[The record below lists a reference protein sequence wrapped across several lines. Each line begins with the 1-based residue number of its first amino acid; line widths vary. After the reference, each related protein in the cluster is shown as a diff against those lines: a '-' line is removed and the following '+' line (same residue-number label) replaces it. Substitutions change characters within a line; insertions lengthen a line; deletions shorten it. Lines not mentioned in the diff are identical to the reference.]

1 MKGITLEDI
10 IEGMELEVIY
20 MSDNYKDIKIY
31 SPEVN
36 RPGLQL
42 VGYFEKFKPRRLQV
56 IGNAEWHY
64 CNELP
69 ESLRYDSFD
78 KFLSHPIPA
87 LIFSRDLPIFPE
99 VLEFAK
105 KYNRT
110 ILRVHKPTSKLING
124 LVDFIEIKL
133 APEITMHGVLLEV
146 HGIGVLLTGKSGV
159 GKSET
164 ALDLVLRGHRL
175 ISDDRVS
182 IKKVEDYLR
191 GESPRLTRYFM
202 EIRGIGILDIERLY
216 GIGAVKEYEYID
228 IVMEL
233 EKWDEE
239 KEYDRIGLDE
249 VAIDILGIKLPKV
262 IIPVKPGRNIAMIIE
277 VAARNNRQKRLG
289 YNAAES
295 LNERIMQEIESR
307 RRSYEE

>member
-1 MKGITLEDI
+1 MKGITLEEI
-10 IEGMELEVIY
+10 IYGMDLEIIY
-20 MSDNYKDIKIY
+20 KAKETEEIKLH

-42 VGYFEKFKPRRLQV
+42 VGYFEKFNPSRLQV

-69 ESLRYDSFD
+69 ESLRYDSFE
-78 KFLSHPIPA
+78 KLLSYPIPA
-87 LIFSRDLPIFPE
+87 LIFSRNLPIFPE
-99 VLEFAK
+99 VLEYAK

-110 ILRVHKPTSKLING
+110 ILRVDRPTTKLING

-133 APEITMHGVLLEV
+133 APETTMHGVLLEV
-146 HGIGVLLTGKSGV
+146 HGIGVLLTGQSGV

-164 ALDLVLRGHRL
+164 ALDLVFRGHRL
-175 ISDDRVS
+175 ISDDRVT
-182 IKKVEDYLR
+182 IKRVEDYLR
-191 GESPRLTRYFM
+191 GESPKLTRYFM

-228 IVMEL
+228 IVMDL
-233 EKWDEE
+233 EKWDDT
-239 KEYDRIGLDE
+239 KEYDRVGLDE
-249 VAIDILGIKLPKV
+249 GKIDILGIKLPKV

-295 LNERIMQEIESR
+295 LNDRIMKEIESR
-307 RRSYEE
+307 RKSNE

>member
-1 MKGITLEDI
+1 MKGITLEEI
-10 IEGMELEVIY
+10 IYGMDLEIIY
-20 MSDNYKDIKIY
+20 KAKETEEIKLH

-42 VGYFEKFKPRRLQV
+42 VGYFEKFNPSRLQV

-69 ESLRYDSFD
+69 ESLRYDSFE
-78 KFLSHPIPA
+78 KLLSYPIPA
-87 LIFSRDLPIFPE
+87 LIFSRNLPIFPE
-99 VLEFAK
+99 VLEYAK

-110 ILRVHKPTSKLING
+110 ILRVDRPTTKLING

-133 APEITMHGVLLEV
+133 APETTMHGVLLKV
-146 HGIGVLLTGKSGV
+146 HGIGVLLTGQSGV

-164 ALDLVLRGHRL
+164 ALDLVFRGHRL
-175 ISDDRVS
+175 ISDDRVT
-182 IKKVEDYLR
+182 IKRVEDYLR
-191 GESPRLTRYFM
+191 GESPKLTRYFM

-228 IVMEL
+228 IVMDL
-233 EKWDEE
+233 EKWDDT
-239 KEYDRIGLDE
+239 KEYDRVGLDE
-249 VAIDILGIKLPKV
+249 GKIDILGIKLPKV

-295 LNERIMQEIESR
+295 LNDRIMKEIESR
-307 RRSYEE
+307 RKSNE